1 MFEGEK
7 TAVFY
12 AGIFIFGGALVGL
25 FATLWFI
32 FAFDYGYAWRYL
44 TPFAFGSAVFVV
56 IGFYLMKFG
65 VTKPLPTPQSKS

>member
-44 TPFAFGSAVFVV
+44 TPFVFGSAVFVV

-65 VTKPLPTPQSKS
+65 VTKPLPPP

>member
-25 FATLWFI
+25 FATL
-32 FAFDYGYAWRYL
+32 
-44 TPFAFGSAVFVV
+44 
-56 IGFYLMKFG
+56 
-65 VTKPLPTPQSKS
+65 